1 MRRDG
6 IEAHQVEARIH
17 HQAPTS
23 TKLRLADHVIDNTG
37 ELEKTIEEADIV
49 LEKICRS
56 LSIDPNRYPKPP
68 QDAA

>member
-1 MRRDG
+1 MHRDG
-6 IEAHQVEARIH
+6 ADEPVVRARLDS
-17 HQAPTS
+17 QAPQS

-49 LEKICRS
+49 LDKICRS